1 MAAIDLLFDQRDHS
15 ERVHQVALSGLLLHS
30 RLLGAI
36 LQRPGL
42 RVTEVDWQPERGRFD
57 LACTVSVPDGSLT
70 RVYVELKVDGALDKE
85 QFDRQISH
93 VHSIGPTAHLLYLVL
108 GLSQFSVTDDRL
120 QKWAQTDDR
129 RALVHRCDAQQL
141 AERLASPQIQ
151 PPQSDPQQ
159 RDVRDLAS
167 AYRDV
172 LLRLLARTERYAEQI
187 PRAWQPADFY
197 GFFAECR
204 RESVGRMAN
213 AGISYA
219 ANPKGGFI
227 ACHWQWTPIHPN
239 EPLRLYLQLED
250 QKLCLKLKVPD
261 EHKAQRKKLWDKA
274 KEALRA
280 TQEARRATQEARRAA
295 SSADLALTESNYHSG
310 VHTTFAYVAD
320 VFGEGP
326 LDRERFAQTIKQAE
340 ELLASVASKL

>member
-1 MAAIDLLFDQRDHS
+1 M
-15 ERVHQVALSGLLLHS
+15 
-30 RLLGAI
+30 
-36 LQRPGL
+36 
-42 RVTEVDWQPERGRFD
+42 
-57 LACTVSVPDGSLT
+57 
-70 RVYVELKVDGALDKE
+70 
-85 QFDRQISH
+85 
-93 VHSIGPTAHLLYLVL
+93 
-108 GLSQFSVTDDRL
+108 
-120 QKWAQTDDR
+120 
-129 RALVHRCDAQQL
+129 
-141 AERLASPQIQ
+141 
-151 PPQSDPQQ
+151 
-159 RDVRDLAS
+159 
-167 AYRDV
+167 